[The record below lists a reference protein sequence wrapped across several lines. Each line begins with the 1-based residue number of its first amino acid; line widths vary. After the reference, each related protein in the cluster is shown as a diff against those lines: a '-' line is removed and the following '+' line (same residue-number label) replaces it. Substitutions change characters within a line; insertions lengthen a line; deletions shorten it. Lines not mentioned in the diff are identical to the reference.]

1 MLLGLTPEMPDPFIG
16 LLGMAPEDKDG
27 EDRSDK
33 FATEADGIKAV
44 GAFEVG
50 DGAVEE
56 VGDGAV
62 EEAFRLDDEL

>member
-1 MLLGLTPEMPDPFIG
+1 
-16 LLGMAPEDKDG
+16 MAPEDKDG